1 MAFLV
6 AGTLRVATQMA
17 DTRDSLGRKGKYDV
31 RGPKAALMLISPGVV
46 AAAVTALEDVF
57 QALCFESWERRQ
69 VPVQGFFEKLAWF
82 RERLDA
88 HRHPVGC
95 ALVAL
100 VAPRGQLKQP
110 QQLVRELSG
119 CGALRGCPKV
129 FLLLSS
135 GPGSALESGAFL
147 AGLRELCGR
156 FPHWSL
162 VQLLTELFRKV
173 TEESTGDTC
182 CPVLR
187 SSLRGA
193 LCLGGVEP
201 WRPELAP
208 GPNTQYDLSK
218 TRAALLLAVIQG
230 RPGAQHDVEALGGL
244 CRALGFETTVRT
256 DPTAQA
262 FQEELAQFQKQLD
275 TCRGPVSCVLVAL
288 MAHGGPQGQLLG
300 ADRQEVQ
307 PESLMQEL
315 SRCRVLWGRPKVFLL
330 QACRGGNRDAGVG
343 PTALPW
349 YWSWL
354 RAPPSVPSHADVLQI
369 YAEAQGPLGNGNFFP
384 CWSLKRTLESASS
397 NSFSE
402 VTVGSSCRGA
412 PPGRSD
418 QADILTVYSAAEG
431 YVAYRDD
438 KGSDFIQTLVEVLRA
453 NPGRDLLELLT
464 EVNRRMCEQNVLG
477 PDCDELRKA
486 CLEIRSSLRRRLCLQ
501 P

>member
-1 MAFLV
+1 M
-6 AGTLRVATQMA
+6 QMA

-31 RGPKAALMLISPGVV
+31 QGPRAALMLSSPGV
-46 AAAVTALEDVF
+46 AAAVVTALEDVF
-57 QALCFESWERRQ
+57 QALGFESCKRRE
-69 VPVQGFFEKLAWF
+69 VPVQGFLEELACF
-82 RERLDA
+82 QEQLDA
-88 HRHPVGC
+88 HGRPVGC

-100 VAPRGQLKQP
+100 VAPRGQLRQP

-119 CGALRGCPKV
+119 CRALRGCPKV

-135 GPGSALESGAFL
+135 GPGSSLEPGAFL

-156 FPHWSL
+156 SPHWSL
-162 VQLLTELFRKV
+162 VQLLTELFHRV
-173 TEESTGDTC
+173 AEESAGGTC

-187 SSLRGA
+187 SSFRGA

-201 WRPELAP
+201 WRPEPAP
-208 GPNTQYDLSK
+208 SPSTQYDLSK
-218 TRAALLLAVIQG
+218 ARAALLLAVIQG

-256 DPTAQA
+256 DPTAQV
-262 FQEELAQFQKQLD
+262 FQEELAQFREQLD

-288 MAHGGPQGQLLG
+288 MAHGGPRGQLLG
-300 ADRQEVQ
+300 ADGQEVQ
-307 PESLMQEL
+307 PEALMQEL
-315 SRCRVLWGRPKVFLL
+315 SCCQVLQGRPKIFLL

-354 RAPPSVPSHADVLQI
+354 RAPLSVPSHADVLQI
-369 YAEAQGPLGNGNFFP
+369 YAEAQG
-384 CWSLKRTLESASS
+384 
-397 NSFSE
+397 
-402 VTVGSSCRGA
+402 SSCRGT
-412 PPGRSD
+412 PPGSSD

-464 EVNRRMCEQNVLG
+464 EVNRRVCEQEVLG

-501 P
+501 A